1 MADQIDWVAL
11 AVFLFF
17 FILVTVMG
25 FFAARWKAG
34 PVSEHLDEWGLG
46 GRQFGTWIT
55 WFLVGGDFYTAYT
68 VIAVPAL
75 VYAVGA
81 YGFFA
86 LPYTIIVYPF
96 VFAVMPVLWK
106 VAHANGHV
114 TAADVVHGTY
124 NSRGLELAVAI
135 TGLVATMPYIALQL
149 IGMGVVIK
157 AMGLTGELPLVAAFV
172 ILALYT
178 YSSGLRAPA
187 LIAFVKDIMIYI
199 VVLVA
204 VVIVPAKLGGYGAVF
219 AAANDAFTA
228 KGGAT
233 GLILKPAQMLPYA
246 TLALGS
252 ALAAFMYPHT
262 LTGIFASKSADT
274 IRKNA
279 ILLPAYTLLLGLIAL
294 MGYMAYAANIKV
306 TSNNDVVPVLFKVLF
321 PSWFAGFAFAAIAI
335 GALVPAAVMS
345 IGAANLFTRNVWK
358 SYVDPGISHAGEAA
372 VAKIAS
378 LVVKLGALAFTLFLP
393 TQYALDLQLLG
404 GLWILQTFP
413 ALVFGLF
420 TRWFRAEGLL
430 LGWAVGILWGSW
442 TAWSNGLKAA
452 RDHRPRRRQLCVL
465 CRARRA
471 DPQCRRRGDHHPH
484 RRAGLARPARRY
496 CSILILAALATSP
509 QRAMSA
515 ARIFA
520 KIPPTSCR
528 PIRCRAVLGARS
540 HPATARSASIRPRAF
555 LTIAGGV
562 AFGAKMPL
570 HNTASTSAPASFKVG
585 TSGRSSIR
593 LGVATAKRARRAAL
607 DLADHRAG
615 IRDGRGDLPGNHR
628 QHRLVGALVGNDLH
642 RRAGLLLEQLGHQL
656 ERGG

>member
-1 MADQIDWVAL
+1 MTEGIEWVAL
-11 AVFLFF
+11 SVFIFF
-17 FILVTVMG
+17 FLLVTVMG
-25 FFAARWKAG
+25 FFAARWKSG
-34 PVSEHLDEWGLG
+34 EVSEHLDEWGLG

-96 VFAVMPVLWK
+96 VFPVMPVLWK

-114 TAADVVHGTY
+114 TAADVVHGAY

-135 TGLVATMPYIALQL
+135 TGMVATMPYIAMQL

-157 AMGLTGELPLVAAFV
+157 AMGLTGELPIVAAFV

-199 VVLVA
+199 LVLVA
-204 VVIVPAKLGGYGAVF
+204 VVVVPSKLGGYGAVF
-219 AAANDAFTA
+219 SAANDVFTA

-233 GLILKPAQMLPYA
+233 GLLVKPEQMLAYA

-262 LTGIFASKSADT
+262 LTGVFASKSADT

-294 MGYMAYAANIKV
+294 LGYMAYAAHLKL
-306 TSNNDVVPVLFKVLF
+306 SSPNDAVPMLFKTLF
-321 PSWFAGFAFAAIAI
+321 PEWFAGFAFAAIAI

-358 SYVDPGISHAGEAA
+358 SYVNPDITHAGEAA
-372 VAKIAS
+372 VAKITS
-378 LVVKLGALAFTLFLP
+378 LVVKVGALAFILFLP
-393 TQYALDLQLLG
+393 TQFALDLQLLG

-430 LGWAVGILWGSW
+430 LGWAAGILWGTW
-442 TAWSNGLKAA
+442 TAWSNGLKPLATLA
-452 RDHRPRRRQLCVL
+452 VGG
-465 CRARRA
+465 ASYVFYV
-471 DPQCRRRGDHHPH
+471 
-484 RRAGLARPARRY
+484 GLGA
-496 CSILILAALATSP
+496 LILN
-509 QRAMSA
+509 
-515 ARIFA
+515 IVV
-520 KIPPTSCR
+520 
-528 PIRCRAVLGARS
+528 AVVVTMILG
-540 HPATARSASIRPRAF
+540 
-555 LTIAGGV
+555 LV
-562 AFGAKMPL
+562 AP
-570 HNTASTSAPASFKVG
+570 
-585 TSGRSSIR
+585 GRS
-593 LGVATAKRARRAAL
+593 RAAV
-607 DLADHRAG
+607 R
-615 IRDGRGDLPGNHR
+615 P
-628 QHRLVGALVGNDLH
+628 
-642 RRAGLLLEQLGHQL
+642 
-656 ERGG
+656 

>member
-1 MADQIDWVAL
+1 MSADIDWIAL
-11 AVFLFF
+11 SVFIFF
-17 FILVTVMG
+17 FALVTVMG
-25 FFAARWKAG
+25 FFAARWKSG
-34 PVSEHLDEWGLG
+34 PVNDHLDEWGLG
-46 GRQFGTWIT
+46 GRQFGTWVT

-86 LPYTIIVYPF
+86 LPYTIVVYPF
-96 VFAVMPVLWK
+96 VFAVMPLLWK
-106 VAHANGHV
+106 AAHAKGHV
-114 TAADVVHGTY
+114 TAADVVLDAY
-124 NSRGLELAVAI
+124 SSRGLELAVAV
-135 TGLVATMPYIALQL
+135 TGIVATMPYIALQL

-157 AMGLTGELPLVAAFV
+157 AIGLTGELPIVAAFV

-204 VVIVPAKLGGYGAVF
+204 VVIVPSKLGGYGAVF
-219 AAANDAFTA
+219 AAAGEAFAA

-233 GLILKPAQMLPYA
+233 GLTLKPAQYLPYA

-294 MGYMAYAANIKV
+294 LGYMAYAAHIKV
-306 TSNNDVVPVLFKVLF
+306 TSNNDVVPMLFKTLF
-321 PSWFAGFAFAAIAI
+321 PSWFAGFAFSAIAI

-345 IGAANLFTRNVWK
+345 IGAANLFTRNIWK
-358 SYVDPGISHAGEAA
+358 SYVNANISHAGEAS

-378 LVVKLGALAFTLFLP
+378 LVVKVGALAFITFLP

-420 TRWFRAEGLL
+420 TRFLRAGGLL
-430 LGWAVGILWGSW
+430 LGWAAGIGWGTY
-442 TAWSNGLKAA
+442 TAWSNGLKPLATIT
-452 RDHRPRRRQLCVL
+452 L
-465 CRARRA
+465 
-471 DPQCRRRGDHHPH
+471 GD
-484 RRAGLARPARRY
+484 ASYVFYVGLGA
-496 CSILILAALATSP
+496 LILNTVVAVVVSALLNMAAPRT
-509 QRAMSA
+509 
-515 ARIFA
+515 
-520 KIPPTSCR
+520 
-528 PIRCRAVLGARS
+528 AVARS
-540 HPATARSASIRPRAF
+540 
-555 LTIAGGV
+555 
-562 AFGAKMPL
+562 
-570 HNTASTSAPASFKVG
+570 
-585 TSGRSSIR
+585 
-593 LGVATAKRARRAAL
+593 
-607 DLADHRAG
+607 
-615 IRDGRGDLPGNHR
+615 
-628 QHRLVGALVGNDLH
+628 
-642 RRAGLLLEQLGHQL
+642 
-656 ERGG
+656 

>member
-1 MADQIDWVAL
+1 MADRIDWIAL
-11 AVFLFF
+11 AIFLFF
-17 FILVTVMG
+17 FALVTVMG
-25 FFAARWKAG
+25 FFAARWKSG
-34 PVSEHLDEWGLG
+34 PVGAHLDQWGLG

-55 WFLVGGDFYTAYT
+55 WFLLGGDFYTAYT

-96 VFAVMPVLWK
+96 VFAVMPLLWTT
-106 VAHANGHV
+106 AHAHGYV

-124 NSRGLELAVAI
+124 NSRGLEFAVAI
-135 TGLVATMPYIALQL
+135 TGIVATMPYIALQL

-157 AMGLTGELPLVAAFV
+157 AMGLTGELPIVAAFV

-204 VVIVPAKLGGYGAVF
+204 VVVVPAKLGGYGAVF
-219 AAANDAFTA
+219 AAANEAFTA
-228 KGGAT
+228 KGGDT
-233 GLILKPAQMLPYA
+233 GLILKPSQMLAYA

-279 ILLPAYTLLLGLIAL
+279 VLLPAYTLLLGLIAL
-294 MGYMAYAANIKV
+294 LGYMAYAAHIKV
-306 TSNNDVVPVLFKVLF
+306 SSPNDVVPVLFKVLF
-321 PSWFAGFAFAAIAI
+321 PSWFAGFAFSAIAI

-345 IGAANLFTRNVWK
+345 IGAANLFTRNIWK
-358 SYVDPGISHAGEAA
+358 SYIDPGISHAGEAA

-378 LVVKLGALAFTLFLP
+378 LIVKLGALAFTLLLP

-404 GLWILQTFP
+404 GLWILQIFP

-430 LGWAVGILWGSW
+430 LGWAAGILWGSW
-442 TAWSNGLKAA
+442 TAWSNGLK
-452 RDHRPRRRQLCVL
+452 PL
-465 CRARRA
+465 
-471 DPQCRRRGDHHPH
+471 
-484 RRAGLARPARRY
+484 
-496 CSILILAALATSP
+496 
-509 QRAMSA
+509 
-515 ARIFA
+515 
-520 KIPPTSCR
+520 
-528 PIRCRAVLGARS
+528 
-540 HPATARSASIRPRAF
+540 ASISLGEGHYTF
-555 LTIAGGV
+555 Y
-562 AFGAKMPL
+562 
-570 HNTASTSAPASFKVG
+570 VG
-585 TSGRSSIR
+585 
-593 LGVATAKRARRAAL
+593 L
-607 DLADHRAG
+607 
-615 IRDGRGDLPGNHR
+615 
-628 QHRLVGALVGNDLH
+628 GALVLNVAVAAIGTVVLSRVSPD
-642 RRAGLLLEQLGHQL
+642 RRHSLTAPS
-656 ERGG
+656 

>member
-17 FILVTVMG
+17 FLLVTVMG
-25 FFAARWKAG
+25 FLAARWRSG

-96 VFAVMPVLWK
+96 VFAVMPLLWK
-106 VAHANGHV
+106 TAHANGYV

-124 NSRGLELAVAI
+124 NSRGLELAVAL

-149 IGMGVVIK
+149 IGMGVTIK
-157 AMGLTGELPLVAAFV
+157 AIGVTGDLPIVAAFV

-187 LIAFVKDIMIYI
+187 LIAFVKDTMIYI

-204 VVIVPAKLGGYGAVF
+204 VVIVPIKLGGYAAVF
-219 AAANDAFTA
+219 SAAGDAFAA
-228 KGGAT
+228 KGGDT
-233 GLILKPAQMLPYA
+233 GLILKPSQMLPYA

-262 LTGIFASKSADT
+262 LTGVFASKSANT

-294 MGYMAYAANIKV
+294 MGYMAHAAHIKV
-306 TSNNDVVPVLFKVLF
+306 DSPSDVVPALFQALF
-321 PSWFAGFAFAAIAI
+321 PSWFAGFAFSAIAI

-345 IGAANLFTRNVWK
+345 IGAANLFTRNIWK
-358 SYVDPGISHAGEAA
+358 SYVDPNISHAGEAA

-378 LVVKLGALAFTLFLP
+378 LVVKVGALAFILFLP
-393 TQYALDLQLLG
+393 VQYALDLQLLG

-420 TRWFRAEGLL
+420 TRWFRSEGLL
-430 LGWAVGILWGSW
+430 LGWAAGILWGSW
-442 TAWSNGLKAA
+442 TAWGNGLKPLATI
-452 RDHRPRRRQLCVL
+452 
-465 CRARRA
+465 
-471 DPQCRRRGDHHPH
+471 
-484 RRAGLARPARRY
+484 GLGGTSYAFYVGLGA
-496 CSILILAALATSP
+496 LILNIAVAAIANVIVARVSP
-509 QRAMSA
+509 
-515 ARIFA
+515 
-520 KIPPTSCR
+520 
-528 PIRCRAVLGARS
+528 
-540 HPATARSASIRPRAF
+540 
-555 LTIAGGV
+555 
-562 AFGAKMPL
+562 
-570 HNTASTSAPASFKVG
+570 
-585 TSGRSSIR
+585 GRS
-593 LGVATAKRARRAAL
+593 VTA
-607 DLADHRAG
+607 
-615 IRDGRGDLPGNHR
+615 PS
-628 QHRLVGALVGNDLH
+628 
-642 RRAGLLLEQLGHQL
+642 
-656 ERGG
+656 

>member
-11 AVFLFF
+11 AIFLFF
-17 FILVTVMG
+17 FLLVTVMG

-135 TGLVATMPYIALQL
+135 TGMVATMPYIALQL
-149 IGMGVVIK
+149 IGMSVVIK
-157 AMGLTGELPLVAAFV
+157 AKGLTGELPIVAAFI
-172 ILALYT
+172 ILGPCT

-204 VVIVPAKLGGYGAVF
+204 VVVVPAKLGGYGAVF
-219 AAANDAFTA
+219 SAANDAFTA

-233 GLILKPAQMLPYA
+233 GLILKPSQMLPYA

-262 LTGIFASKSADT
+262 LTGIFAAGSANT

-279 ILLPAYTLLLGLIAL
+279 VLLPAYTLLLGLIAL
-294 MGYMAYAANIKV
+294 LGYMGHAAHLKIASP
-306 TSNNDVVPVLFKVLF
+306 TDVVPALFQSLF
-321 PSWFAGFAFAAIAI
+321 PGWFAGFAFAAIGI

-358 SYVDPGISHAGEAA
+358 AYVDPGMDPAREAK
-372 VAKIAS
+372 VAKITS
-378 LVVKLGALAFTLFLP
+378 LVVKFGALLVIVFLP
-393 TQYALDLQLLG
+393 TQFALDLQLLG
-404 GLWILQTFP
+404 GVWILQTLP
-413 ALVFGLF
+413 A
-420 TRWFRAEGLL
+420 
-430 LGWAVGILWGSW
+430 
-442 TAWSNGLKAA
+442 
-452 RDHRPRRRQLCVL
+452 
-465 CRARRA
+465 
-471 DPQCRRRGDHHPH
+471 
-484 RRAGLARPARRY
+484 
-496 CSILILAALATSP
+496 
-509 QRAMSA
+509 
-515 ARIFA
+515 
-520 KIPPTSCR
+520 
-528 PIRCRAVLGARS
+528 
-540 HPATARSASIRPRAF
+540 
-555 LTIAGGV
+555 
-562 AFGAKMPL
+562 
-570 HNTASTSAPASFKVG
+570 
-585 TSGRSSIR
+585 
-593 LGVATAKRARRAAL
+593 
-607 DLADHRAG
+607 
-615 IRDGRGDLPGNHR
+615 
-628 QHRLVGALVGNDLH
+628 
-642 RRAGLLLEQLGHQL
+642 
-656 ERGG
+656 

>member
-1 MADQIDWVAL
+1 MAGQIQWVAL
-11 AVFLFF
+11 SIFIFF
-17 FILVTVMG
+17 FALVTVMG
-25 FFAARWKAG
+25 FFAARWKSG

-96 VFAVMPVLWK
+96 VFAVMPILWK
-106 VAHANGHV
+106 VAYDNGYV
-114 TAADVVHGTY
+114 TAADVVHGIY
-124 NSRGLELAVAI
+124 RSHSLELVVAL
-135 TGLVATMPYIALQL
+135 TGIAATMPYIALQL
-149 IGMGVVIK
+149 IGMGTVIK
-157 AMGLTGELPLVAAFV
+157 AMGLSGELPIIAAFI

-204 VVIVPAKLGGYGAVF
+204 VVLVPAKLGGYGAVF
-219 AAANDAFTA
+219 SAANDAFVA

-233 GLILKPAQMLPYA
+233 GLILKPSQMLAYA

-294 MGYMAYAANIKV
+294 LGYMGYAAAVKV
-306 TSNNDVVPVLFKVLF
+306 TSPNDVVPALFQALF
-321 PSWFAGFAFAAIAI
+321 PSWFVGFAFSAIAI

-358 SYVDPGISHAGEAA
+358 AYVNPDISHAGEAS
-372 VAKIAS
+372 VAKITS
-378 LVVKLGALAFTLFLP
+378 LVVKLGALAFILFLP

-420 TRWFRAEGLL
+420 TRWFRAEALL
-430 LGWAVGILWGSW
+430 LGWAVGIGWGTW
-442 TAWSNGLKAA
+442 TAWSNGLKPLATVA
-452 RDHRPRRRQLCVL
+452 FGNASYTFYV
-465 CRARRA
+465 
-471 DPQCRRRGDHHPH
+471 
-484 RRAGLARPARRY
+484 GLGA
-496 CSILILAALATSP
+496 LILNAVIAALATVVIS
-509 QRAMSA
+509 
-515 ARIFA
+515 
-520 KIPPTSCR
+520 
-528 PIRCRAVLGARS
+528 AVLPDRGR
-540 HPATARSASIRPRAF
+540 ATARS
-555 LTIAGGV
+555 
-562 AFGAKMPL
+562 
-570 HNTASTSAPASFKVG
+570 
-585 TSGRSSIR
+585 
-593 LGVATAKRARRAAL
+593 
-607 DLADHRAG
+607 
-615 IRDGRGDLPGNHR
+615 
-628 QHRLVGALVGNDLH
+628 
-642 RRAGLLLEQLGHQL
+642 
-656 ERGG
+656 

>member
-1 MADQIDWVAL
+1 MSDQIEWVAL
-11 AVFLFF
+11 TVFIFF
-17 FILVTVMG
+17 FALVTVMG
-25 FFAARWKAG
+25 FFAARWKSG

-96 VFAVMPVLWK
+96 VFAVMPLLWK

-124 NSRGLELAVAI
+124 GSRGLELAVAA
-135 TGLVATMPYIALQL
+135 TGMVATMPYIALQL
-149 IGMGVVIK
+149 VGMGAVIK
-157 AMGLTGELPLVAAFV
+157 TMGLTGELPIIAAFV

-204 VVIVPAKLGGYGAVF
+204 VVLVPAKLGGYGAVF
-219 AAANDAFTA
+219 AAANDAFAA

-233 GLILKPAQMLPYA
+233 GLTLKPAQMLPYA

-294 MGYMAYAANIKV
+294 LGYMAYAAHIKV
-306 TSNNDVVPVLFKVLF
+306 VTPNDVVPMLFKTLF
-321 PSWFAGFAFAAIAI
+321 PSWFAGFAFSAIAI

-358 SYVDPGISHAGEAA
+358 SYVNPGISHAGEAA
-372 VAKIAS
+372 VAKITS
-378 LVVKLGALAFTLFLP
+378 LVVKVGALAFTLFLP
-393 TQYALDLQLLG
+393 VQYALDLQLLG

-420 TRWFRAEGLL
+420 TRWFRAEALL
-430 LGWAVGILWGSW
+430 LGWAAGIGWGTW
-442 TAWSNGLKAA
+442 TAWSNGLKPLATVA
-452 RDHRPRRRQLCVL
+452 LGEVSYSFYV
-465 CRARRA
+465 
-471 DPQCRRRGDHHPH
+471 
-484 RRAGLARPARRY
+484 GLGA
-496 CSILILAALATSP
+496 LILN
-509 QRAMSA
+509 
-515 ARIFA
+515 I
-520 KIPPTSCR
+520 
-528 PIRCRAVLGARS
+528 AVA
-540 HPATARSASIRPRAF
+540 
-555 LTIAGGV
+555 V
-562 AFGAKMPL
+562 
-570 HNTASTSAPASFKVG
+570 
-585 TSGRSSIR
+585 
-593 LGVATAKRARRAAL
+593 VATAIMGL
-607 DLADHRAG
+607 
-615 IRDGRGDLPGNHR
+615 ISPNPRG
-628 QHRLVGALVGNDLH
+628 AT
-642 RRAGLLLEQLGHQL
+642 A
-656 ERGG
+656 